1 MHLGQLIEILESD
14 DFSAGADLNTITRC
28 RDEPVTQAPVFGQRV
43 YDQGGHFQNNVGA
56 EAKEILL
63 IHQSPV
69 TDALLLLVS
78 KSDEVTTT

>member
-43 YDQGGHFQNNVGA
+43 YDQSGHFRNNVGA
-56 EAKEILL
+56 EAKEI
-63 IHQSPV
+63 
-69 TDALLLLVS
+69 AF
-78 KSDEVTTT
+78 SDQNSINGSQP